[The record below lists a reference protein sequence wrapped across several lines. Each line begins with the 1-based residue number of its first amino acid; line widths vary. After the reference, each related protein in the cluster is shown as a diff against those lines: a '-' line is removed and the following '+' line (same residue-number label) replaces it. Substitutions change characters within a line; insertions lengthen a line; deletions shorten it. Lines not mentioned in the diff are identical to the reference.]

1 MLLDFSDS
9 SFISDPADGKNC
21 MTSRCTDVGNNLHA
35 IFLKANCNSTDSNV
49 QGLCG
54 KYRLI
59 VFIMGTTYLTYCY
72 SLEDSIHYLDKNVD
86 I

>member
-21 MTSRCTDVGNNLHA
+21 VTSYCTYAGNNMHA
-35 IFLKANCNSTDSNV
+35 IFVKAYCNSTDSSV

-54 KYRLI
+54 KY
-59 VFIMGTTYLTYCY
+59 
-72 SLEDSIHYLDKNVD
+72 
-86 I
+86 